1 MCLIKPHRQGFKAG
15 INPYDETLGKTGMDF
30 DILIMENGDTFEIS
44 DKDKEIALV
53 IIEGAGT
60 ITFEESQLSFNR
72 PNWVDYDPTVVHMA
86 PSETTTISSTLGTR
100 VAIVKTINR
109 NQFKGKIYFPDNID
123 TEHRGKDQL
132 DDTCYRLVRLAFDG
146 TITPPE
152 SKLVIGEVLNFPGKW
167 SSYPPHHHSQPEL
180 YYYELSPKWGYGHGE
195 LGEDVYKIKN
205 GDILS
210 ITGGKVHSQ
219 TSAPGFYM
227 YYLWTIRHDDNKRY
241 DGFTYKKP
249 FENMLE

>member
-1 MCLIKPHRQGFKAG
+1 MGLIKLYRSGFNKG
-15 INPYDETLGKTGMDF
+15 INPYQETQDETGMDF
-30 DILIMENGDTFEIS
+30 DILIMEDGDTFEIS

-60 ITFEESQLSFNR
+60 ITFEDSQLSFNR

-86 PSETTTISSTLGTR
+86 PSETTTISATLGTR
-100 VAIVKTINR
+100 VAIVKTINS

>member
-1 MCLIKPHRQGFKAG
+1 MSLIKPYRSGFNNG
-15 INPYDETLGKTGMDF
+15 LNPYNQAHDETGMEF
-30 DILIMENGDTFEIS
+30 DILIMQPGDDFKIS
-44 DKDKEIALV
+44 DNKREIALI
-53 IIEGAGT
+53 IIEGAGDVK
-60 ITFEESQLSFNR
+60 FEDTSLTFNR
-72 PNWVDYDPTVVHMA
+72 PNWVDNDPTVVHMSA
-86 PSETTTISSTLGTR
+86 GESTVLNAVSETR
-100 VAIVKTINR
+100 VAIVKTLN
-109 NQFKGKIYFPDNID
+109 NDKFKGKVYYPENID

-132 DDTCYRLVRLAFDG
+132 GDTCYRLVRLAFDG

-195 LGEDVYKIKN
+195 LGDDVHKIKN
-205 GDILS
+205 GDILA
-210 ITGGKVHSQ
+210 ITGSRVHSQ

-227 YYLWTIRHDDNKRY
+227 YYLWAIRHDDNKRY
-241 DGFTYKKP
+241 DGFTYVKS

>member
-1 MCLIKPHRQGFKAG
+1 MGLIKLYRSGFTKG
-15 INPYDETLGKTGMDF
+15 INPYQETQDETGMDF
-30 DILIMENGDTFEIS
+30 DILIMDDGDTFEIS

-60 ITFEESQLSFNR
+60 ITFEDTQLSFNR

-86 PSETTTISSTLGTR
+86 PSETTTISATLKTR
-100 VAIVKTINR
+100 VAIVKTINS

-152 SKLVIGEVLNFPGKW
+152 SKLVIGEVLNFPGSGVATRLIIILNQNYIIMNCLLNGGMVMVNLAKT
-167 SSYPPHHHSQPEL
+167 Y
-180 YYYELSPKWGYGHGE
+180 
-195 LGEDVYKIKN
+195 IK
-205 GDILS
+205 
-210 ITGGKVHSQ
+210 
-219 TSAPGFYM
+219 
-227 YYLWTIRHDDNKRY
+227 
-241 DGFTYKKP
+241 
-249 FENMLE
+249 